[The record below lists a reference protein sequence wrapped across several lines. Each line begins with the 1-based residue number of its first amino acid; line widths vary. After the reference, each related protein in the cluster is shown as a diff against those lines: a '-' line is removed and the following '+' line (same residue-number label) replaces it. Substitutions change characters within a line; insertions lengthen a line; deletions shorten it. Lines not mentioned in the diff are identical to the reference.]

1 MVEKAMPVASGTS
14 RRAVILDG
22 IVCAA
27 GIATIATNTNAH
39 AANKLPQTAVAYR
52 PTPNDDKN
60 KKCSNCVLFEAPD
73 ACKSVAGVVIPNGFC
88 ILWKAS

>member
-1 MVEKAMPVASGTS
+1 MS

-27 GIATIATNTNAH
+27 GIATIATSTNAH
-39 AANKLPQTAVAYR
+39 AENKLPQTAVAYR
-52 PTPNDDKN
+52 PTPNG
-60 KKCSNCVLFEAPD
+60 VEAPD
-73 ACKSVAGVVIPNGFC
+73 ACKSVAGVAIPNGFC